1 MTLIT
6 VLLGLFLEHFVG
18 YLDEFR
24 KLGWFRAYSR
34 WMTSSLGNLGEEALG
49 VLLIVLPPLL
59 GLWAVIALFD
69 GVMLGLI
76 EIVVGVVV
84 LLYCLGPRDL
94 EAQVDAFV
102 EANAMGDEARLK
114 RVTGELIG
122 GEVPE
127 DTQACA
133 RAVTESLFVEQ
144 HRRTFAV
151 LFWFIVLGP
160 IGAALYRMSSLLAAG
175 ETERESVR

>member
-59 GLWAVIALFD
+59 GLWAVIA
-69 GVMLGLI
+69 
-76 EIVVGVVV
+76 
-84 LLYCLGPRDL
+84 
-94 EAQVDAFV
+94 
-102 EANAMGDEARLK
+102 
-114 RVTGELIG
+114 
-122 GEVPE
+122 
-127 DTQACA
+127 
-133 RAVTESLFVEQ
+133 
-144 HRRTFAV
+144 
-151 LFWFIVLGP
+151 
-160 IGAALYRMSSLLAAG
+160 
-175 ETERESVR
+175 